1 MARVTY
7 KIFGER
13 LGAQFSFDLA
23 ISSECSDR
31 GRWRI
36 SAAKGLGPLGPALAP
51 GGKWQYRKRSGDVHG
66 PFCSVDSGTGTIA
79 ASVQEDIKIEWELVG
94 PGCV

>member
-7 KIFGER
+7 KIFRER

-23 ISSECSDR
+23 IASESSDR

-51 GGKWQYRKRSGDVHG
+51 GGKWQYRKRSGGRPWHAVRYR
-66 PFCSVDSGTGTIA
+66 PSRSTR
-79 ASVQEDIKIEWELVG
+79 
-94 PGCV
+94 